1 MKANKRGV
9 ITMATEF
16 DVVNYI
22 LDKLG
27 EISAMKLQKLVY
39 YSQAWSLV
47 WDEEELFS
55 ADFEAWA
62 NGPVLRSLYNEH
74 RGLFKVSADMFSQG
88 DKDNLNDEQ
97 IETIDTVL
105 EFYGDKSAQWLSNLT
120 HKESPWKE
128 ARGELEP
135 MTSSDEIIT
144 KGSMEEY
151 YAAL

>member
-1 MKANKRGV
+1 
-9 ITMATEF
+9 MATEF
-16 DVVNYI
+16 DVVKYI
-22 LDKLG
+22 LEELG

-55 ADFEAWA
+55 EDFEAWA
-62 NGPVLRSLYNEH
+62 NGPVLRSLYHEH
-74 RGLFKVSADMFSQG
+74 RGLFKVNADTFSQG
-88 DKDNLNDEQ
+88 NKEELTEDQ
-97 IETIDTVL
+97 VETIDKVL

-120 HKESPWKE
+120 HKESPWKD
-128 ARGELEP
+128 ARGTLEA
-135 MTSSDEIIT
+135 MASSNEVIT

>member
-1 MKANKRGV
+1 
-9 ITMATEF
+9 MATEF
-16 DVVNYI
+16 DVVKYI

-62 NGPVLRSLYNEH
+62 NGPVLRSLYSEH
-74 RGLFKVSADMFSQG
+74 RGLFKVNSDTFTKG
-88 DKDNLNDEQ
+88 NKENLNEDQ
-97 IETIDTVL
+97 VETIDKVL
-105 EFYGDKSAQWLSNLT
+105 EFYGDKTAQWLSNLT
-120 HKESPWKE
+120 HKESPWKD

-135 MTSSDEIIT
+135 MDSSTEVIT
-144 KGSMEEY
+144 KGAMEEY

>member
-1 MKANKRGV
+1 M
-9 ITMATEF
+9 TTEF
-16 DVVNYI
+16 DVAKYI

-47 WDEEELFS
+47 WDEEELFA

-74 RGLFKVSADMFSQG
+74 RGMFKVSEETFAKG
-88 DKDNLNDEQ
+88 NKDNLDKEQ
-97 IETIDTVL
+97 IETIDKVI

-120 HKESPWKE
+120 HKESPWKD

-135 MTSSDEIIT
+135 MDSSSEIIS
-144 KGSMEEY
+144 KGAMEEY

>member
-1 MKANKRGV
+1 
-9 ITMATEF
+9 MATEF
-16 DVVNYI
+16 DVVKYI
-22 LDKLG
+22 LDELG

-55 ADFEAWA
+55 EDFEAWA
-62 NGPVLRSLYNEH
+62 NGPVLRSLYHEH
-74 RGLFKVSADMFSQG
+74 RGLFKVNADTFSQG
-88 DKDNLNDEQ
+88 NKEELTEDQ
-97 IETIDTVL
+97 VETIDKVL

-120 HKESPWKE
+120 HKESPWKD
-128 ARGELEP
+128 ARGTLEA
-135 MTSSDEIIT
+135 MASSSEVIT

>member
-1 MKANKRGV
+1 
-9 ITMATEF
+9 MATEF
-16 DVVNYI
+16 DVVKYI

-62 NGPVLRSLYNEH
+62 NGPVLRSLYSEH
-74 RGLFKVSADMFSQG
+74 HGLFKVNSDTFTKG
-88 DKDNLNDEQ
+88 NKENLNEDQ
-97 IETIDTVL
+97 VETIDKVL
-105 EFYGDKSAQWLSNLT
+105 EFYGDKTAQWLSNLT
-120 HKESPWKE
+120 HKESPWKD

-135 MTSSDEIIT
+135 MDSSTEVIT
-144 KGSMEEY
+144 KGAMEEY

>member
-1 MKANKRGV
+1 
-9 ITMATEF
+9 MATEF
-16 DVVNYI
+16 DVVKYI
-22 LDKLG
+22 LDELG

-55 ADFEAWA
+55 EDFEAWA
-62 NGPVLRSLYNEH
+62 NGPVLRSLYHEH
-74 RGLFKVSADMFSQG
+74 RGLFKVNADTFSQG
-88 DKDNLNDEQ
+88 NKEELTEDQ
-97 IETIDTVL
+97 VETIDKVL

-120 HKESPWKE
+120 HKESPWKD
-128 ARGELEP
+128 ARGTLEA
-135 MTSSDEIIT
+135 MASSSEVLT

>member
-1 MKANKRGV
+1 
-9 ITMATEF
+9 MATEF
-16 DVVNYI
+16 DVVKYI
-22 LDKLG
+22 LEKLG

-55 ADFEAWA
+55 EDFEAWA
-62 NGPVLRSLYNEH
+62 NGPVLRSLYHEH
-74 RGLFKVSADMFSQG
+74 RGLFKVNTDTFSQG
-88 DKDNLNDEQ
+88 NKEELTEDQ
-97 IETIDTVL
+97 VETIDKVL

-120 HKESPWKE
+120 HKESPWKD
-128 ARGELEP
+128 ARGTIEA
-135 MTSSDEIIT
+135 MASSSEVIT

>member
-1 MKANKRGV
+1 
-9 ITMATEF
+9 MATEF
-16 DVVNYI
+16 DVVKYI
-22 LDKLG
+22 LEELG

-55 ADFEAWA
+55 EDFEAWA
-62 NGPVLRSLYNEH
+62 NGPVLRSLYHEH
-74 RGLFKVSADMFSQG
+74 RGLFKVNADTFSQG
-88 DKDNLNDEQ
+88 NKEELTEDQ
-97 IETIDTVL
+97 VETIDKVL

-120 HKESPWKE
+120 HKESPWKD
-128 ARGELEP
+128 ARGTLEA
-135 MTSSDEIIT
+135 MASSSEVIT